1 LKRAAIIVLDG
12 LGIGPCPDQAAY
24 GDQGSDTLGNVARAV
39 GGLRLPNLERLGLGL
54 CRPILGLTPGFD
66 PGLAPGVSRARRRL
80 SDPGRKPG
88 DGPKA
93 AYGVALPKSQ
103 GKDSTTGHWE
113 ICGVIL
119 ERPFRTYPHGFPTS
133 LLDEFAR
140 RTGRGWLG
148 NKAASGTAII
158 AELGEEHQRTGK
170 WIVYTSA
177 DSVFQVAAHAA
188 TVPLDELYRACAIA
202 RDLLMGEHAVSRV
215 IARPFAGRP
224 GAYERTPHRKD
235 FSIEPVGETL
245 LDRLAAAGV
254 PRVGIGKVD
263 DLFAGRNITSEHTPT
278 NADAYRLIER
288 ALDDTGAGAGA
299 GFIFV
304 NVIEFDQTWGH
315 RNDVPGFHEG
325 LQQLDAWIPR
335 LEARITGDD
344 LIIFTADHGN
354 DPTTPS
360 TDHSREAVP
369 ILVLGPRVR
378 PVALGERSSFADVG
392 ATVAEYF
399 GVAPPP
405 LAAGASFLSRVW
417 T

>member
-1 LKRAAIIVLDG
+1 VKRAAIIVLDG
-12 LGIGPCPDQAAY
+12 LGIGACPDQAVY
-24 GDQGSDTLGNVARAV
+24 GDAGSDTLGNVARAV
-39 GGLRLPNLERLGLGL
+39 GRGGVRLPNLERLGLGK
-54 CRPILGLTPGFD
+54 CRSI
-66 PGLAPGVSRARRRL
+66 PGLSPGVSP
-80 SDPGRKPG
+80 S
-88 DGPKA
+88 A
-93 AYGVALPKSQ
+93 AYGVALPRSP

-113 ICGVIL
+113 ICGVLL
-119 ERPFRTYPHGFPTS
+119 ERPFPTYPNGFPTS
-133 LLDEFAR
+133 LLDDFAR

-148 NKAASGTAII
+148 NKPASGTRII

-177 DSVFQVAAHAA
+177 DSVFQVAAHEH
-188 TVPLDELYRACAIA
+188 TVPPEELYRACRVA
-202 RDLLMGEHAVSRV
+202 RALLVGEHAVSRV
-215 IARPFAGRP
+215 IARPFTGRP
-224 GAYERTPHRKD
+224 GAYQRTPGRRD

-278 NADAYRLIER
+278 NGDAYRLVER
-288 ALDDTGAGAGA
+288 ALDETER

-315 RNDVPGFHEG
+315 RNDVAGFHEG
-325 LQQLDAWIPR
+325 LRELDAWIPR
-335 LEARITGDD
+335 LEARATGDD
-344 LIIFTADHGN
+344 LIILTADHGN

-369 ILVLGPRVR
+369 ILALGGGGGVR
-378 PVALGERSSFADVG
+378 ARPLGERRTFADMG
-392 ATVAEYF
+392 ATVADFF
-399 GVAPPP
+399 GVTPSP
-405 LAAGASFLSRVW
+405 AAGTSFLPELR